1 MRRLAIAAAATVL
14 LAAPAYAQFSMGG
27 DQQRD
32 RTRYTEEQRRTE
44 AEVEKAYKDAVKNT
58 RGTPTETYDPWR
70 TIRPGTP
77 AETKNKP
84 QR

>member
-1 MRRLAIAAAATVL
+1 MRRLVIAAAATVL
-14 LAAPAYAQFSMGG
+14 LAGPAYAQFGLGG
-27 DQQRD
+27 GEQRD

-44 AEVEKAYKDAVKNT
+44 AQVEKAYKDTVKAT

-70 TIRPGTP
+70 AIRPATP
-77 AETKNKP
+77 TEVKKQP